1 MVYYLNHINVK
12 RDVMFKSLV
21 IFALFY
27 CLGTNVYSQGF
38 NLPSKGTQVFD
49 FKDSQERNQATF
61 LSEARYENITG
72 LTNDVWGK
80 VSFDAKD
87 IKSTLTGE
95 VSISVSSIKTG
106 IEKRDEHLQSVSWLN
121 SEKYPTIM
129 FKIKEVNRIDLVEDN
144 LLKIVVLGE
153 FNLHGKT
160 NLVYA
165 NVTMKYT
172 QENDVTKTIMQGD
185 LLSIVAKFEIKLSD
199 YGITNSL
206 IDNRVSDKIE
216 LTANLLGSDSYQK

>member
-1 MVYYLNHINVK
+1 
-12 RDVMFKSLV
+12 
-21 IFALFY
+21 
-27 CLGTNVYSQGF
+27 
-38 NLPSKGTQVFD
+38 
-49 FKDSQERNQATF
+49 
-61 LSEARYENITG
+61 
-72 LTNDVWGK
+72 
-80 VSFDAKD
+80 
-87 IKSTLTGE
+87 
-95 VSISVSSIKTG
+95 
-106 IEKRDEHLQSVSWLN
+106 
-121 SEKYPTIM
+121 M

-172 QENDVTKTIMQGD
+172 PENDVTKTIMQGD

-216 LTANLLGSDSYQK
+216 ITANLLGSDSYQK

>member
-1 MVYYLNHINVK
+1 
-12 RDVMFKSLV
+12 MFKSLV

-172 QENDVTKTIMQGD
+172 PENDVTKTIMQGD

>member
-1 MVYYLNHINVK
+1 
-12 RDVMFKSLV
+12 MFKSLV
-21 IFALFY
+21 IFALFF
-27 CLGTNVYSQGF
+27 CMCTNIYSQGF

-172 QENDVTKTIMQGD
+172 PENDVTKTIMQGD

>member
-1 MVYYLNHINVK
+1 
-12 RDVMFKSLV
+12 MFKSLV

-87 IKSTLTGE
+87 MKSTLTGE

-172 QENDVTKTIMQGD
+172 PENDVTKTIMQGD

>member
-1 MVYYLNHINVK
+1 
-12 RDVMFKSLV
+12 MFKSLV

-27 CLGTNVYSQGF
+27 CLGTNIYSQGF

-172 QENDVTKTIMQGD
+172 PENDVTKTIMQGD

>member
-1 MVYYLNHINVK
+1 
-12 RDVMFKSLV
+12 MFKSLV

-49 FKDSQERNQATF
+49 FKDSQERNQTTF
-61 LSEARYENITG
+61 ISEARYENITG

-121 SEKYPTIM
+121 SEKYPTIE

-172 QENDVTKTIMQGD
+172 PENDVTKTIMQGD